1 MPEKAAFLPHTG
13 GKLWKLRVKNVQRGE
28 IKNMQ
33 FVETKQFE
41 QKDLLFREKNAIMSI
56 CICGSIQQYRSE
68 RLRSRF
74 PQRGGRPVELLV
86 LHRRTHE
93 FVRSACIAPIPE
105 DDHLLGAFDS

>member
-41 QKDLLFREKNAIMSI
+41 QKDLLFREKNVSVPA
-56 CICGSIQQYRSE
+56 E
-68 RLRSRF
+68 RVTF
-74 PQRGGRPVELLV
+74 PAL
-86 LHRRTHE
+86 
-93 FVRSACIAPIPE
+93 SA
-105 DDHLLGAFDS
+105 